1 VRVLLLVTDSSD
13 EGVVEVEVEVEVD
26 VEVEVEVASLIS
38 SFPAASSSADGAA
51 GCSGVR
57 ENVRRCSWLHKWCTG
72 S

>member
-1 VRVLLLVTDSSD
+1 MRVVLLVTDSSD
-13 EGVVEVEVEVEVD
+13 DGIVEVEVEVEVD
-26 VEVEVEVASLIS
+26 VEVEVEVASVIS
-38 SFPAASSSADGAA
+38 SFTTAASSADGA